1 MDKDTPKTML
11 ELDGS
16 IWFRSGAQTWGGKN
30 RIDLLAQIDATGSI
44 TAAARSVGMSYKGA
58 WDAIDAMNN
67 LAGEPLVLR
76 AAGGKGGGGTRLTDR
91 ARRLIATFRALEAEH
106 RKFMDNLTRA
116 GLDAS
121 GDIDLMRRFMLKTS
135 ARNKFL
141 GTVIEIREGAVNDE
155 VLLRIAG
162 GHAVTATITRESTKE
177 LGLAVGKEA
186 IALVKASSV
195 IVGAPGPGL
204 RLSARNQLLGR
215 IAELRPGAV
224 NTEIL
229 IDMDGGAT
237 LAAIVTNESA
247 TDLQLDVGAPAVAIF
262 KASSV
267 ILGVLD

>member
-1 MDKDTPKTML
+1 ML

-44 TAAARSVGMSYKGA
+44 TAAARAVGMSYKGA

-67 LAGEPLVLR
+67 LAGEPLVVR
-76 AAGGKGGGGTRLTDR
+76 AAGGKGGGGTQLTDR
-91 ARRLIATFRALEAEH
+91 ARRLIATFRALESEH

-121 GDIDLMRRFMLKTS
+121 GDLDLMRRFMLKTS

-141 GTVIEIREGAVNDE
+141 GTVIDVRTGAVNDE
-155 VLLRIAG
+155 ILLRIAG
-162 GHAVTATITRESTKE
+162 GHTITATITRESTAE
-177 LGLAVGKEA
+177 LGLAPGKEA
-186 IALVKASSV
+186 IALVKASTV
-195 IVGAPGPGL
+195 IVGSPGPGL
-204 RLSARNQLLGR
+204 RLSARNQLQGK
-215 IAELRPGAV
+215 ISDVRPGAV
-224 NTEIL
+224 NSEIL
-229 IDMDGGAT
+229 IGMDGGTT
-237 LAAIVTNESA
+237 LVAIVTNDSS
-247 TDLQLDVGAPAVAIF
+247 TDLGLAVGAPAVAIF

>member
-1 MDKDTPKTML
+1 ML

-16 IWFRSGAQTWGGKN
+16 IWFRSGAQNWGGRN

-44 TAAARSVGMSYKGA
+44 TAAARAVGMSYKGA

-91 ARRLIATFRALEAEH
+91 ARGLIATFRALEAEH
-106 RKFMDNLTRA
+106 RRFMENLARA

-135 ARNKFL
+135 ARNKL
-141 GTVIEIREGAVNDE
+141 MGTVMEVRPGAVNDE
-155 VLLRIAG
+155 IRLRIAG
-162 GHAVTATITRESTKE
+162 GQVITATITRESTQE
-177 LGLAVGKEA
+177 LELAPGKEA
-186 IALVKASSV
+186 LALVKASSV
-195 IVGAPGPGL
+195 IVGAPGAGL
-204 RLSARNQLLGR
+204 RLSARNQLAGTITAVR
-215 IAELRPGAV
+215 TGAV
-224 NTEIL
+224 NSEIL
-229 IDMDGGAT
+229 IGLEGGAT

-247 TDLQLDVGAPAVAIF
+247 QELGLREGAQAVAVF

>member
-1 MDKDTPKTML
+1 ML

-30 RIDLLAQIDATGSI
+30 RIDLLSQIDATGSI
-44 TAAARSVGMSYKGA
+44 TAAARAVGMSYKGA

-76 AAGGKGGGGTRLTDR
+76 AAGGKGGGGTQLTDR

-141 GTVIEIREGAVNDE
+141 GTVVEIRTGAVNDE
-155 VLLRIAG
+155 ILLRIAG
-162 GHAVTATITRESTKE
+162 GHTIAATITRESTAE
-177 LGLAVGKEA
+177 LGLEPGKEA
-186 IALVKASSV
+186 IALVKASNV

-204 RLSARNQLLGR
+204 RLSARNQLQGT
-215 IAELRPGAV
+215 ISAVRPGAV
-224 NTEIL
+224 NSEIL
-229 IDMDGGAT
+229 IAMEGGAT
-237 LAAIVTNESA
+237 MVAIVTNESA
-247 TDLQLDVGAPAVAIF
+247 TDLGLDAGAPAVAIF

>member
-1 MDKDTPKTML
+1 ML

-44 TAAARSVGMSYKGA
+44 TAAARAVGMSYKGA

-67 LAGEPLVLR
+67 LAGEPLVVR
-76 AAGGKGGGGTRLTDR
+76 AAGGKGGGGTQLTDR
-91 ARRLIATFRALEAEH
+91 ARRLIATFRALESEH

-121 GDIDLMRRFMLKTS
+121 GDLDLMRRFMLKTS

-141 GTVIEIREGAVNDE
+141 GTVIDVRTGAVNDE
-155 VLLRIAG
+155 ILLRIAG
-162 GHAVTATITRESTKE
+162 GHTITATITRESTAE
-177 LGLAVGKEA
+177 LGLAPGKEA
-186 IALVKASSV
+186 IALVKASTV

-204 RLSARNQLLGR
+204 RLSARNQLQGK
-215 IAELRPGAV
+215 ISDVRPGAV
-224 NTEIL
+224 NSEIL
-229 IDMDGGAT
+229 ISMDGGTT
-237 LAAIVTNESA
+237 LVAIVTNDSA
-247 TDLQLDVGAPAVAIF
+247 TDVGLAVGAPAVAIF

>member
-1 MDKDTPKTML
+1 ML

-44 TAAARSVGMSYKGA
+44 TAAARAVGMSYKGA

-76 AAGGKGGGGTRLTDR
+76 AAGGKGGGGTQLTDR
-91 ARRLIATFRALEAEH
+91 ARGLIATFRALEVEH

-141 GTVIEIREGAVNDE
+141 GTVIEIRPGAVNDE

-162 GHAVTATITRESTKE
+162 GHTVTATITRESTKE
-177 LGLAVGKEA
+177 LGLAPGKEA

-204 RLSARNQLLGR
+204 RLSARNQLQGR
-215 IAELRPGAV
+215 ITDLRPGAV
-224 NTEIL
+224 NSEIL
-229 IDMDGGAT
+229 IAMDGGTT

-247 TDLQLDVGAPAVAIF
+247 ADLKLDVGAEAVAIF

>member
-1 MDKDTPKTML
+1 ML

-16 IWFRSGAQTWGGKN
+16 IWFRSGTQTWGGKN

-44 TAAARSVGMSYKGA
+44 TAAARAVGMSYKGA

-91 ARRLIATFRALEAEH
+91 ARGLIATFRALEAEH
-106 RKFMDNLTRA
+106 RKFMENLTHA
-116 GLDAS
+116 GVDAS
-121 GDIDLMRRFMLKTS
+121 GDLDLMRRFMLKTS
-135 ARNKFL
+135 ARNKL
-141 GTVIEIREGAVNDE
+141 MGTVMEIRAGAVNDE

-162 GHAVTATITRESTKE
+162 GQVITATITRESTQE
-177 LGLAVGKEA
+177 LELAPGKEA
-186 IALVKASSV
+186 LALVKASSV
-195 IVGAPGPGL
+195 IVGAPGAGL
-204 RLSARNQLLGR
+204 RLSARNQLPGTITAVR
-215 IAELRPGAV
+215 TGAV
-224 NTEIL
+224 NSEIL
-229 IDMDGGAT
+229 IGLEGGAT

-247 TDLQLDVGAPAVAIF
+247 QELGLSEGAQAVAVF

>member
-1 MDKDTPKTML
+1 ML

-16 IWFRSGAQTWGGKN
+16 IWFRSGTQTWGGKN

-44 TAAARSVGMSYKGA
+44 TAAARAVGMSYKGA

-91 ARRLIATFRALEAEH
+91 ARGLIATFRALEAEH
-106 RKFMDNLTRA
+106 RKFMENLTHA
-116 GLDAS
+116 GVDAS
-121 GDIDLMRRFMLKTS
+121 GDLDLMRRFMLKTS
-135 ARNKFL
+135 ARNKL
-141 GTVIEIREGAVNDE
+141 MGTVMEIRAGAVNDE

-162 GHAVTATITRESTKE
+162 GQVITATITRESTQE
-177 LGLAVGKEA
+177 LELAPGKEA
-186 IALVKASSV
+186 LALVKASSV
-195 IVGAPGPGL
+195 IVGAPGAGL
-204 RLSARNQLLGR
+204 RLSARNQLPGTITAVR
-215 IAELRPGAV
+215 TGAV
-224 NTEIL
+224 NSEIL
-229 IDMDGGAT
+229 IGLDGGAT

-247 TDLQLDVGAPAVAIF
+247 QELDLREGAQAVAVF

>member
-1 MDKDTPKTML
+1 ML

-16 IWFRSGAQTWGGKN
+16 IWFRSGAQNWGGRN

-44 TAAARSVGMSYKGA
+44 TAAARAVGMSYKGA

-91 ARRLIATFRALEAEH
+91 ARGLIATFRALEAEH
-106 RKFMDNLTRA
+106 RRFMENLARA

-135 ARNKFL
+135 ARNKL
-141 GTVIEIREGAVNDE
+141 MGTVMEVRPGAVNDE
-155 VLLRIAG
+155 IRLRIAG
-162 GHAVTATITRESTKE
+162 GQVITATITRESTQE
-177 LGLAVGKEA
+177 LELAPGKEA
-186 IALVKASSV
+186 LALVKASSV
-195 IVGAPGPGL
+195 IVGAPGAGL
-204 RLSARNQLLGR
+204 RLSARNQLAGTITAVR
-215 IAELRPGAV
+215 TGAV
-224 NTEIL
+224 NSEIL
-229 IDMDGGAT
+229 IGLEGGAT
-237 LAAIVTNESA
+237 LAAIVTNDSA
-247 TDLQLDVGAPAVAIF
+247 QDLGLGEGAPAVAIF

>member
-1 MDKDTPKTML
+1 ML

-16 IWFRSGAQTWGGKN
+16 IWFRSGAQNWGGKN

-44 TAAARSVGMSYKGA
+44 TAAARAVGMSYKGA

-91 ARRLIATFRALEAEH
+91 ARSLIATFRALEAEH

-116 GLDAS
+116 GLTAS

-135 ARNKFL
+135 ARNKL
-141 GTVIEIREGAVNDE
+141 MGTVMEVRTGTVNDE
-155 VLLRIAG
+155 ILLRIAG
-162 GHAVTATITRESTKE
+162 GQVITATITRESTQE
-177 LGLAVGKEA
+177 LELAPGKEA
-186 IALVKASSV
+186 LALVKASSV

-204 RLSARNQLLGR
+204 RLSARNQLPGT
-215 IAELRPGAV
+215 IAAVRTGAV
-224 NTEIL
+224 NSEIL
-229 IDMDGGAT
+229 IDLEGGTT
-237 LAAIVTNESA
+237 LVAIVTNESA
-247 TDLQLDVGAPAVAIF
+247 QDLGLGEGAPAVAIF

>member
-1 MDKDTPKTML
+1 ML

-16 IWFRSGAQTWGGKN
+16 IWFRSGTQNWGGKN

-44 TAAARSVGMSYKGA
+44 TAAARAVGMSYKGA

-91 ARRLIATFRALEAEH
+91 ARGLIATFRALEAEH
-106 RKFMDNLTRA
+106 RKFMENLTHA
-116 GLDAS
+116 GVDAS
-121 GDIDLMRRFMLKTS
+121 GDLDLMRRFMLKTS
-135 ARNKFL
+135 ARNKL
-141 GTVIEIREGAVNDE
+141 MGTVMEIRAGAVNDE

-162 GHAVTATITRESTKE
+162 GQVITATITRESTQE
-177 LGLAVGKEA
+177 LELAPGKEA
-186 IALVKASSV
+186 LALVKASSV
-195 IVGAPGPGL
+195 IVGAPGAGL
-204 RLSARNQLLGR
+204 RLSARNRLPGTITAVR
-215 IAELRPGAV
+215 TGAV
-224 NTEIL
+224 NSEIL
-229 IDMDGGAT
+229 IGLEGGAT

-247 TDLQLDVGAPAVAIF
+247 QELGLREGAQAVAVF

>member
-1 MDKDTPKTML
+1 ML

-16 IWFRSGAQTWGGKN
+16 IWFRSGAQNWGGRN

-44 TAAARSVGMSYKGA
+44 TAAARAVGMSYKGA

-91 ARRLIATFRALEAEH
+91 ARGLIATFRALEAEH
-106 RKFMDNLTRA
+106 RRFMENLARA

-135 ARNKFL
+135 ARNKL
-141 GTVIEIREGAVNDE
+141 MGTVMEVRPGAVNDE
-155 VLLRIAG
+155 IRLRIAG
-162 GHAVTATITRESTKE
+162 GQVITATITRESTQE
-177 LGLAVGKEA
+177 LELAPGKEA
-186 IALVKASSV
+186 LALVKASSV
-195 IVGAPGPGL
+195 IVGAPGAGL
-204 RLSARNQLLGR
+204 RLSARNQLAGTITAVR
-215 IAELRPGAV
+215 TGAV
-224 NTEIL
+224 NSEIL
-229 IDMDGGAT
+229 IGLEGGVT
-237 LAAIVTNESA
+237 LAAIVTNDSA
-247 TDLQLDVGAPAVAIF
+247 QDLGLGEGAPAVAIF

>member
-1 MDKDTPKTML
+1 ML

-16 IWFRSGAQTWGGKN
+16 IWLRSGAQTWGGKN
-30 RIDLLAQIDATGSI
+30 RIDLLSQIDATGSI
-44 TAAARSVGMSYKGA
+44 TAAARAVGMSYKGA

-76 AAGGKGGGGTRLTDR
+76 AAGGKGGGGTQLTDR
-91 ARRLIATFRALEAEH
+91 ARRLIATFRALETEH
-106 RKFMDNLTRA
+106 RKFMDKLARA
-116 GLDAS
+116 GLDAD

-141 GTVIEIREGAVNDE
+141 GTVIGIRAGAVNDE
-155 VLLRIAG
+155 VVLRIAG
-162 GHAVTATITRESTKE
+162 GQTITATITRESTRE

-186 IALVKASSV
+186 IALIKASSV

-204 RLSARNQLLGR
+204 RLSARNQLQGKVSDV
-215 IAELRPGAV
+215 RPGAV
-224 NTEIL
+224 NSEIL
-229 IDMDGGAT
+229 IGMEGGAT
-237 LAAIVTNESA
+237 LAAIVTNDSA
-247 TDLQLDVGAPAVAIF
+247 AELDLGVGADAVAIF

>member
-1 MDKDTPKTML
+1 ML

-44 TAAARSVGMSYKGA
+44 TAAARAVGMSYKGA

-67 LAGEPLVLR
+67 LAGEPLVVR
-76 AAGGKGGGGTRLTDR
+76 AAGGKGGGGTLLTDR

-141 GTVIEIREGAVNDE
+141 GTVIEVRTGAVNDE
-155 VLLRIAG
+155 ILLRIAG
-162 GHAVTATITRESTKE
+162 GHTIAATITRESTTE
-177 LGLAVGKEA
+177 LGLAPGKEA
-186 IALVKASSV
+186 IALVKASNV

-204 RLSARNQLLGR
+204 RLSARNQLQGK
-215 IAELRPGAV
+215 ISAVRPGAV
-224 NTEIL
+224 NSEIL
-229 IDMDGGAT
+229 IGMEGGTT
-237 LAAIVTNESA
+237 LVAIVTNESA
-247 TDLQLDVGAPAVAIF
+247 TDLGLAVGAPAVAIF

>member
-1 MDKDTPKTML
+1 ML

-16 IWFRSGAQTWGGKN
+16 IWFRSGAQNWGGKN

-44 TAAARSVGMSYKGA
+44 TAAARAVGMSYKGA

-91 ARRLIATFRALEAEH
+91 ARGLIATFRALESEH

-135 ARNKFL
+135 ARNNL
-141 GTVIEIREGAVNDE
+141 MGTVLEVRSGADNDE
-155 VLLRIAG
+155 ILLRIAG
-162 GHAVTATITRESTKE
+162 GQVITATITRESTQE
-177 LGLAVGKEA
+177 LELAPGKEA
-186 IALVKASSV
+186 LALVKASSV

-204 RLSARNQLLGR
+204 RLSARNQLPGTITAVR
-215 IAELRPGAV
+215 TGAV
-224 NTEIL
+224 NSEIL
-229 IDMDGGAT
+229 IGLEGGTT
-237 LAAIVTNESA
+237 LVAIVTNESA
-247 TDLQLDVGAPAVAIF
+247 QDLGLGEGAEAVAVF

>member
-1 MDKDTPKTML
+1 MLTTML

-44 TAAARSVGMSYKGA
+44 TAAARAVGMSYKGA

-76 AAGGKGGGGTRLTDR
+76 AAGGKGGGGTQLTDR
-91 ARRLIATFRALEAEH
+91 ARRLIVTFRALESEH
-106 RKFMDNLTRA
+106 RKFMDKLTHA

-141 GTVIEIREGAVNDE
+141 GTVTEIRTGAVNDE
-155 VLLRIAG
+155 IQLRIAG
-162 GHAVTATITRESTKE
+162 GHLITATITCDSTAE
-177 LGLAVGKEA
+177 LGLEPGKEA
-186 IALVKASSV
+186 IALVKASAV
-195 IVGAPGPGL
+195 IIGAPGPGL
-204 RLSARNQLLGR
+204 RLSARNQLLGQ
-215 IAELRPGAV
+215 ISAIRPGAV
-224 NTEIL
+224 NSEIL
-229 IDMDGGAT
+229 IGMEGGAT
-237 LAAIVTNESA
+237 LAAIVTNDSVQE
-247 TDLQLDVGAPAVAIF
+247 LGLEVGAPAVAIF

>member
-1 MDKDTPKTML
+1 ML

-16 IWFRSGAQTWGGKN
+16 IWFRSGTQNWGGKN

-44 TAAARSVGMSYKGA
+44 TAAARAVGMSYKGA

-91 ARRLIATFRALEAEH
+91 ARGLIATFRVLEAEH
-106 RKFMDNLTRA
+106 RKFMENLARA
-116 GLDAS
+116 GVDAS
-121 GDIDLMRRFMLKTS
+121 GDLDLMRRFMLKTS
-135 ARNKFL
+135 ARNKL
-141 GTVIEIREGAVNDE
+141 MGTVMEIRAGAVNDE

-162 GHAVTATITRESTKE
+162 GQVIAATITRESTRE
-177 LGLAVGKEA
+177 LELAPGKEA
-186 IALVKASSV
+186 LALVKASSV

-204 RLSARNQLLGR
+204 RLSARNQLPGT
-215 IAELRPGAV
+215 IAALRPGAV
-224 NTEIL
+224 NSEIL
-229 IDMDGGAT
+229 IGLEGGAT

-247 TDLQLDVGAPAVAIF
+247 QELGLREGAQAVAVF

>member
-1 MDKDTPKTML
+1 ML

-44 TAAARSVGMSYKGA
+44 TAAARAVGMSYKGA

-67 LAGEPLVLR
+67 LAGEPLVVR
-76 AAGGKGGGGTRLTDR
+76 AAGGKGGGGTQLTDR
-91 ARRLIATFRALEAEH
+91 ARRLIATFRALESEH
-106 RKFMDNLTRA
+106 RKFMDSLTRA

-135 ARNKFL
+135 ARNKLL
-141 GTVIEIREGAVNDE
+141 GTVIEVRTGAVNDE
-155 VLLRIAG
+155 ILLRIAG
-162 GHAVTATITRESTKE
+162 GHTIAATITRESTTE
-177 LGLAVGKEA
+177 LGLAPGKEA
-186 IALVKASSV
+186 IALVKASNV

-204 RLSARNQLLGR
+204 RLSARNQLQGK
-215 IAELRPGAV
+215 ISAMRPGAV
-224 NTEIL
+224 NSEIL
-229 IDMDGGAT
+229 IGMEGGTT
-237 LAAIVTNESA
+237 LVAIVTNESA
-247 TDLQLDVGAPAVAIF
+247 TDLGLAVGAPAVAII